1 MQVTPVDPRPLMGRE
16 GNPAAL
22 VFFHSPQ
29 TISDLLNYMKD
40 TDRMVAKLC
49 DSDSDSTPPSK
60 IRPPPPLIVLRTCVC
75 LRSGCIGKTCVQRA
89 GDIAR
94 CLSLIFNY
102 KSYVHARCTELD
114 LKPPESTV
122 LHMLR

>member
-22 VFFHSPQ
+22 ASLQPPQ

-60 IRPPPPLIVLRTCVC
+60 
-75 LRSGCIGKTCVQRA
+75 RSGPVPDTTEWAFPDSDPPTFCRA
-89 GDIAR
+89 EATASCSGLFSATA
-94 CLSLIFNY
+94 S
-102 KSYVHARCTELD
+102 
-114 LKPPESTV
+114 ST
-122 LHMLR
+122 